1 MLFANIIYY
10 SRGHTQVYTPYNH
23 WYHNQTFTSIVTGPK
38 IKKYVKSLNCW
49 KMNFETLFESRVRV
63 NVRWMG
69 KWIYSS
75 RPLRFEILDEQKISI
90 WRHEPLITGRVVD
103 HHVNPPFEF
112 YKWSKRYFLYFIL
125 LKPLGHDSFTT
136 HVNLDGIIRSRG

>member
-1 MLFANIIYY
+1 M
-10 SRGHTQVYTPYNH
+10 
-23 WYHNQTFTSIVTGPK
+23 
-38 IKKYVKSLNCW
+38 KSLNCW

-103 HHVNPPFEF
+103 HHVILPSEF
-112 YKWSKRYFLYFIL
+112 YKWSKRYFLYFYSAEAFGPWLFFSPPMKIL
-125 LKPLGHDSFTT
+125 MVSFGVEVRIMKPNNLISTSLILK
-136 HVNLDGIIRSRG
+136 SRPPHP

>member
-1 MLFANIIYY
+1 MVISPKKWESFEEPWRQNAASGEFFAE
-10 SRGHTQVYTPYNH
+10 SC
-23 WYHNQTFTSIVTGPK
+23 FSFFATSGVLMSGFFEGLSL
-38 IKKYVKSLNCW
+38 KKYVKSLNCW

-103 HHVNPPFEF
+103 HHVILPSEF
-112 YKWSKRYFLYFIL
+112 YKWSKRYFLYFY
-125 LKPLGHDSFTT
+125 SA
-136 HVNLDGIIRSRG
+136 